1 MYLEAF
7 WLEKQSLPA
16 SQFDIT
22 SLPGKCLYYIFK
34 NLGSTS
40 LGGSRHDKGMLLLKY
55 DKKIEQPIQTINDV
69 SQK

>member
-55 DKKIEQPIQTINDV
+55 DKKNRATNPNH
-69 SQK
+69 